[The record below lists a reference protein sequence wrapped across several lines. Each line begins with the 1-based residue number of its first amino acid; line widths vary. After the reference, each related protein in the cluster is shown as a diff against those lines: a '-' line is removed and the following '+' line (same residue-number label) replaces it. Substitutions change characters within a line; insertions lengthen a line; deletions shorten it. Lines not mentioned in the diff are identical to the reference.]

1 MDDLPTAQRQ
11 NPIFSKLIE
20 LIKEPT
26 TSQIELESKQG
37 KAQIE
42 FARIVK
48 VNFANNAAKATA
60 ALVTS
65 LSETDTTVGMT
76 ALSWTKIAEKSPQ
89 PLLRDL
95 SPIMSDVVKS
105 LGDYEHVKA
114 SQEPTNGQPKV
125 GAPQAIIA

>member
-65 LSETDTTVGMT
+65 LSETDTT
-76 ALSWTKIAEKSPQ
+76 
-89 PLLRDL
+89 
-95 SPIMSDVVKS
+95 
-105 LGDYEHVKA
+105 
-114 SQEPTNGQPKV
+114 
-125 GAPQAIIA
+125 